1 MAAGDKEVVRWTIRG
16 THTGE
21 LMGIPPTGKQVAWTG
36 ITIYRLAD
44 GKIVEEKGEEDALGF
59 LQQLGVVPGMGY
71 HPNWHAKNS
80 VVCYRRVLSG
90 PIWSFTGIF
99 PLVST
104 VVFASGIVG
113 LSKTTRWICLE
124 LHALFLP

>member
-1 MAAGDKEVVRWTIRG
+1 VSVEEEMAAGDKEVVRWTIRG

-59 LQQLGVVPGMGY
+59 LQQLGVVPAPGQ
-71 HPNWHAKNS
+71 S
-80 VVCYRRVLSG
+80 
-90 PIWSFTGIF
+90 
-99 PLVST
+99 
-104 VVFASGIVG
+104 
-113 LSKTTRWICLE
+113 E
-124 LHALFLP
+124 